1 MNKPKPIYFCMLLL
15 AAGCGGP
22 SLQAPADSGQAR
34 QALCTT
40 LDAWK
45 RGKSVESLRGA
56 SPAVQVNDPDWPAGY
71 RLTNYQ
77 VADQE
82 ARHGIDLRY
91 RVALT
96 LKDPKGRI
104 VRRNTTYTVGT
115 NPVLTVVRNDPE
127 S

>member
-1 MNKPKPIYFCMLLL
+1 MNKPNHLYLCIALF

-22 SLQAPADSGQAR
+22 SLQTPADSGQAR

-45 RGKSVESLRGA
+45 RGDSVESLRGA

-71 RLTNYQ
+71 RLTDYQ

-82 ARHGIDLRY
+82 ARHGTDLRY
-91 RVALT
+91 HVALT
-96 LKDPKGRI
+96 LKDPNGRI
-104 VRRNTTYTVGT
+104 VRKNTTYIVGT
-115 NPVLTVVRNDPE
+115 NPVPTVVRNDPE

>member
-1 MNKPKPIYFCMLLL
+1 MNNLKRISLCMVFL

-22 SLQAPADSGQAR
+22 SLQAPAEPGPAR

-45 RGKSVESLRGA
+45 RGESVESLRGA

-71 RLTNYQ
+71 RLTHYQ
-77 VADQE
+77 VADTE
-82 ARHGIDLRY
+82 ARDGIDLRY

-96 LKDPKGRI
+96 LKDPRGRI
-104 VRRNTTYTVGT
+104 VRKNTSYTVGT
-115 NPVLTVVRNDPE
+115 SPVLTIVRHDPE